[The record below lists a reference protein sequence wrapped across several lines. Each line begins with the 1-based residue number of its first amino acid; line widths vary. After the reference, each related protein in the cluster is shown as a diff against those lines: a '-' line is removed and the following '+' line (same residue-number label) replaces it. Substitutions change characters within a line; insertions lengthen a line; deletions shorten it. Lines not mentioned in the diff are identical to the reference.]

1 MEDAKMRFQYVFY
14 HIENL
19 DKWIEEIT
27 ELAKEVPP
35 YSGDEVA
42 KRIEEIAK
50 FATLARDVFGKIAT
64 AFGKLKRRMVNAY
77 FVRNPEIRYIMHI
90 QPDWEKIREK
100 TRPLSEP
107 NPEKLIPLV
116 DCYLYSIATVV
127 EELFAEL
134 EHFIKHGEL
143 PSVKIDEKEGE
154 EK

>member
-1 MEDAKMRFQYVFY
+1 MEDVKMRFRYIYQ

-19 DKWIEEIT
+19 DKRIERIT
-27 ELAKEVPP
+27 ELAKEIPP

-42 KRIEEIAK
+42 KRIEEVAK

-77 FVRNPEIRYIMHI
+77 FVRNPKIRYIMHI
-90 QPDWEKIREK
+90 QPDWEEIREE

-134 EHFIKHGEL
+134 KHYILYGEL
-143 PSVKIDEKEGE
+143 PSVKVDEKEGE
-154 EK
+154 KK